1 MYINSTNDRE
11 GENNIMIQVLIIDD
25 HLAVGMGTKVL
36 IEQENI
42 QADVLFY
49 SEKLQTNLS
58 NKKYDVYMVDLY
70 MPNLNGLEISKKI
83 LKEDPNARIIIYTG
97 FDIEPHFNLL
107 IETGVMGI
115 ISKTASQESI
125 INAIESIMRKEIVIP
140 YELFKQLR
148 IQERYSHI
156 NINKNGVVPISMNH
170 REIEVLSYIE
180 KGMTNK
186 CIASTLNLSQRSIE
200 YTITEIFNKLG
211 VYSRVEAVKAA
222 KKIGI
227 ISKFDL

>member
-1 MYINSTNDRE
+1 VYINSTNDRE

>member
-1 MYINSTNDRE
+1 
-11 GENNIMIQVLIIDD
+11 MIQVLIIDD

-49 SEKLQTNLS
+49 SEKLQTHLS

>member
-1 MYINSTNDRE
+1 M
-11 GENNIMIQVLIIDD
+11 
-25 HLAVGMGTKVL
+25 
-36 IEQENI
+36 
-42 QADVLFY
+42 
-49 SEKLQTNLS
+49 
-58 NKKYDVYMVDLY
+58 
-70 MPNLNGLEISKKI
+70 
-83 LKEDPNARIIIYTG
+83 
-97 FDIEPHFNLL
+97 L

-125 INAIESIMRKEIVIP
+125 INAIESVMRKEIVLP
-140 YELFKQLR
+140 YQLFKQLR
-148 IQERYSHI
+148 IQERYSNI

-186 CIASTLNLSQRSIE
+186 SIASTLNLSQRSIE

-211 VYSRVEAVKAA
+211 VYSRIEAVKTA
-222 KKIGI
+222 KKIGV

>member
-1 MYINSTNDRE
+1 
-11 GENNIMIQVLIIDD
+11 
-25 HLAVGMGTKVL
+25 
-36 IEQENI
+36 
-42 QADVLFY
+42 
-49 SEKLQTNLS
+49 
-58 NKKYDVYMVDLY
+58 MVDLY

-222 KKIGI
+222 KKDWDNFKI
-227 ISKFDL
+227 

>member
-148 IQERYSHI
+148 IQERYAHI

>member
-49 SEKLQTNLS
+49 SEKLQTHLS

>member
-1 MYINSTNDRE
+1 
-11 GENNIMIQVLIIDD
+11 MIQVLIIDD

-148 IQERYSHI
+148 IQERYAHI

>member
-1 MYINSTNDRE
+1 
-11 GENNIMIQVLIIDD
+11 MIQVLIIDD